1 MRGTLLVYGPTD
13 PAYLPLLRALGA
25 HGFRLHILPNALVEP
40 ARAAGIDAD
49 DALAVLDAA
58 ARARVREARAALAAR
73 LRGLD
78 VQLQAIFTAGPLA
91 LWDGMREAASA
102 ALVEAGEQVAVMA
115 AVVDALAA
123 RGQLDGIVLGY
134 DTLPAGRA
142 AVETGRRLGV
152 PTVLVP
158 HAVLPRPRV
167 AMPWQGARLFA
178 DVVCAPGA
186 FSRAGYLAHGAAPDA
201 VVPTGCPRWDESA
214 GLDEAGRP
222 AAPASPASP

>member
-1 MRGTLLVYGPTD
+1 
-13 PAYLPLLRALGA
+13 
-25 HGFRLHILPNALVEP
+25 
-40 ARAAGIDAD
+40 
-49 DALAVLDAA
+49 VLD
-58 ARARVREARAALAAR
+58 ARAALAAR

-78 VQLQAIFTAGPLA
+78 VQLQAIFIAGPLA

-102 ALVEAGEQVAVMA
+102 AVVE
-115 AVVDALAA
+115 ALAA
-123 RGQLDGIVLGY
+123 RGQLDDIVPGY
-134 DTLPAGRA
+134 DTLPAGRT
-142 AVETGRRLGV
+142 AVEAGRRLGV